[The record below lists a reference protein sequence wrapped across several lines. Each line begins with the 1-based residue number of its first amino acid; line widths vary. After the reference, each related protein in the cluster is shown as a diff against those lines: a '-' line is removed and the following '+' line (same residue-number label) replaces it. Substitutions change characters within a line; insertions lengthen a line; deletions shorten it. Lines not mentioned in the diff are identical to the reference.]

1 MNMKT
6 KNVLFALCLPIA
18 FTACQNEEFVKD
30 YSQELKNRGEIDVIL
45 SASYPKVGNSVDTR
59 MSAEESGNSLSFLWE
74 QTTDKLGAAM
84 MDEENAGTVNGA
96 AIYNNYPFIAQSSG
110 ATSTFASP
118 SSITKGIY
126 LFYNSYKDV
135 LDREA
140 LSLSLQTQ
148 EYDPTSA
155 KTPAQQMAKYM
166 NMVAPMVNLNEG
178 IKLADAAAFNLPL
191 EFVNLYTP
199 VKVPVQFTNAPE
211 GTKLTKITINGGSD
225 FVLGGELNPKV
236 LAGTSNVNVLTVTD
250 GVIDATKMAK
260 AKEAI
265 ETIVQA
271 GSDAAGIY
279 TTTVKDLVKG
289 AAELSIKGGIAL
301 GNDKVQNFWILIPRG
316 KYTSLRINAETTN
329 GNMIAKTIEVP
340 AKIDGTE
347 KNPQDFTS
355 ETRAL
360 NTIELDFNAGGNVE
374 QPYEFTINSTTD
386 WNNYIQYVKDHLES
400 YVGRDITFTI
410 GAGKS
415 VYVTSLPTFGFVLA
429 GGDASS
435 KLIFGKEDKTA
446 VTAQLDLSGITMGSN
461 VNFEVG
467 ENATV
472 TLRKAQK
479 KDDIASLTNN
489 GTLTMEATSA
499 ITALTN
505 NKTLNFGSSK
515 TTPALTVSKVNNK
528 VGATINVKTT
538 TAFTGYTNE
547 AKTTTAAAA
556 AKIVV
561 EEGASLD
568 LKANENAGV
577 IENHGTLTNAAGF
590 TNNGTID
597 NYGVLTVTASTYTNA
612 GTIIARD
619 GSESNNGEITN
630 TNGTVEVMNPSTY
643 AALTGGKQYNI
654 NGGTTTAVVTN
665 RKDCL
670 AAIGKSMS
678 VTLSGGEWSI
688 VENAVTPAETSR
700 DLKASEITADLN
712 LQADLNVKETAALSE
727 RTFTVTGTSTI
738 KAVEGKTL
746 TIKKLDVAK
755 GITATIAAGA
765 EVIVPNAS
773 ADEVAFDVKGTLINN
788 GTLTTPELGSAVSS
802 TSDIKKFNISIAS
815 GATLTNNAIIGGTQN
830 TQAAITV
837 KGNLDNA
844 KGIIYGTN
852 NITDAESY
860 KKGTVSKFLK
870 IKTNKTG
877 DISEFAGATEIEATG
892 NVTVIPQNVNI
903 KFTTGAPDLDIAT
916 AGNYGELT
924 FTADAGIK
932 SSATANEVIISK
944 ITISLGV
951 TLVVDKSN
959 AGNTF
964 ICNDLVNNSGLTNS
978 NGKLLKSDK
987 TTPWS

>member
-316 KYTSLRINAETTN
+316 KYTSLKINAETTN

-429 GGDASS
+429 GGDVSS

-515 TTPALTVSKVNNK
+515 TTPALTVAKVNNK

-538 TAFTGYTNE
+538 TAFTNYTNE

-712 LQADLNVKETAALSE
+712 LQADLNVKEIAALSE

-773 ADEVAFDVKGTLINN
+773 VDEVAFDVKGTLINN

-870 IKTNKTG
+870 IKTNKGG

-892 NVTVIPQNVNI
+892 NVTTIPQNVNI
-903 KFTTGAPDLDIAT
+903 KFTAETCDLDIAT

-924 FTADAGIK
+924 FTVDAGIK

-944 ITISLGV
+944 ITISSGV
-951 TLVVDKSN
+951 TLTVDKNN

-987 TTPWS
+987 ITPWS